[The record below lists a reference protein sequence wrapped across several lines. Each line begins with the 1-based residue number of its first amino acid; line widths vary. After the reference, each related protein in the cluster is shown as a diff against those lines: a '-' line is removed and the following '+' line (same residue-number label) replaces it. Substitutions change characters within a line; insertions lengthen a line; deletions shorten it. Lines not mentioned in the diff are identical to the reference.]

1 MNYRIRRAELTDVD
15 NIAAAHLDSIR
26 SLGARYYEADVVDAW
41 CANVAG
47 DLYANAIARGE
58 IFFVAAGEIDGH
70 PAVLGFSSHK
80 ILNGEHRTAVYVRG
94 RAARLG
100 IGSALFKR
108 ANAEAITAGATSIF
122 GRPARQ
128 TRSQAI
134 TAGAS
139 SIRVDASLAAVE
151 FYKANGFEEIS
162 TGEFRLR
169 SGRTMPFVLMKKP
182 LA

>member
-108 ANAEAITAGATSIF
+108 ANAEAITAGATSI
-122 GRPARQ
+122 
-128 TRSQAI
+128 
-134 TAGAS
+134 
-139 SIRVDASLAAVE
+139 RVDASLAAVE

>member
-1 MNYRIRRAELTDVD
+1 MNYRIRRAELADVD

-47 DLYANAIARGE
+47 DLYANAMARGE

-108 ANAEAITAGATSIF
+108 ANAEAITAGATSI
-122 GRPARQ
+122 
-128 TRSQAI
+128 
-134 TAGAS
+134 
-139 SIRVDASLAAVE
+139 RVDASLAAVE

>member
-1 MNYRIRRAELTDVD
+1 VHRINYTIRQADRADVD
-15 NIAAAHLDSIR
+15 EIAAAHVDSIR
-26 SLGARYYEADVVDAW
+26 SLGDGYYEPDVVDAW

-47 DLYANAIARGE
+47 DLYANAMARGE
-58 IFFVAAGEIDGH
+58 IFFIAVGDIDGD

-80 ILNGEHRTAVYVRG
+80 VLNGEHRTAVYVRG
-94 RAARLG
+94 QAARLG
-100 IGSALFKR
+100 VGSALFDR
-108 ANAEAITAGATSIF
+108 AKAAAITAGATI
-122 GRPARQ
+122 
-128 TRSQAI
+128 
-134 TAGAS
+134 
-139 SIRVDASLAAVE
+139 IRVDASLAAVD

>member
-1 MNYRIRRAELTDVD
+1 MNYRIRRAELADVD

-108 ANAEAITAGATSIF
+108 ANAEAITAGATSI
-122 GRPARQ
+122 
-128 TRSQAI
+128 
-134 TAGAS
+134 
-139 SIRVDASLAAVE
+139 RVDASLAAVE

>member
-41 CANVAG
+41 SANVAG

-108 ANAEAITAGATSIF
+108 ANAEAITAGATSI
-122 GRPARQ
+122 
-128 TRSQAI
+128 
-134 TAGAS
+134 
-139 SIRVDASLAAVE
+139 RVDASLAAVE

>member
-1 MNYRIRRAELTDVD
+1 MNYSIRRAELTDVD

-47 DLYANAIARGE
+47 DLYANAMARGE

-108 ANAEAITAGATSIF
+108 ASAE
-122 GRPARQ
+122 
-128 TRSQAI
+128 AI

>member
-1 MNYRIRRAELTDVD
+1 VRHRINYIIRHAVLADVD
-15 NIAAAHLDSIR
+15 DIAAAHLDSIR

-47 DLYANAIARGE
+47 DLYANAMARGE
-58 IFFVAAGEIDGH
+58 IFFVAAGEIDGP

-108 ANAEAITAGATSIF
+108 ANAEAITAGATSI
-122 GRPARQ
+122 
-128 TRSQAI
+128 
-134 TAGAS
+134 
-139 SIRVDASLAAVE
+139 RVDASLAAVE

-182 LA
+182 LRT